1 MDDEKEVLSN
11 TFSGKLL
18 KKGNINKS
26 WKTRYF
32 AVNKALQTVQY
43 YEKETDLNGSKNE
56 KGCIDL
62 QTIMRIEVTEI
73 IQGLPKHIASN
84 DKLKSEK
91 ENTFHLVSSPRTFIL
106 AAPTKSDLMNWL
118 RFIHSCIYPD
128 ILKEGHLTKQ
138 SGIQKTFKSRYF
150 VLNKLQQLKYYDD
163 ERLTNCLGALD
174 CKQITNVSTKTTG
187 HIFNIYIDTRKWVIA
202 AKNDVLR
209 SEWVQW
215 IESMQT
221 EDWREQI
228 RKLQKEGDKP
238 MKINKRP
245 MDDDSG
251 YFERPTFDEKENVEE
266 KPLKVNKRPKDD
278 GSGFL
283 ERPTFEIKA
292 FRIIDTYNR
301 WEERQSPPFELTD
314 PLELIVDLGKYSKL
328 NKIAI
333 EFGGDSYCTEI
344 SLYSSINDH
353 KDHDWHQIGSL
364 QLNTK
369 PEESAEVEVKE
380 DTNDRCLKVS
390 FGGEIHGDPPLQISR
405 IRFYGVEGTL
415 IARNDITDTMSVI
428 KTSYTNEDGTMDNI
442 LKHNDKEWMHKA
454 NDNMENEDVF
464 IVFDTRGYILNAID
478 LYLLKDAA
486 VGCKQISFDHAND
499 FKAPFKRIETYDT
512 ALVTVFDKEENRE
525 RVVDTQKVRLD
536 MKQNGVFVHDRL
548 FKITFRDFTDD
559 KVFKLKGIK
568 FYGDL
573 GENGELNDDIE
584 MNEVIESNEEDEPND
599 AVDISQMMG
608 GMMNMMQANVVHGD
622 EDDKKS
628 EEDSDEDV
636 GVDISQMMGGM
647 MNMSAMM
654 GGIANSDPSKQEN
667 ADDADDAI
675 DCTHLVKPVES
686 FPETDRNRLEESF
699 TEERSSPY
707 DNCWSEYVR
716 NTTDEAWI
724 IFDTHS
730 LRIDAIEITFPC
742 REPNDYH
749 AKTIKVL
756 TATSLA
762 KDSEWTQI
770 QMKTDIPLQEEFEDP
785 NTVMETGGIVAY
797 MKLMNSTV
805 LSSHKLHLKSKHDRY
820 IKLVFADRTGEQIG
834 IQLLKWSGC
843 ERAIEN
849 DITNKGIKIY
859 QCSSGTGNP
868 GEAAMVLKANA
879 DVFEADRGLNPDEAW
894 IIFDLLRFEVE
905 RIKIQFDTQCKP
917 QMVKLKMSDVAPLYS
932 FKESKSAMKWT
943 LNTVHSFEESDWK
956 DISLIEDLTLS
967 GNEYKGG
974 FKRFI
979 QLEFSN
985 FSAAEMKIVRI
996 QFFGRL
1002 SERIA
1007 IDDEQFEA
1015 VITDAIADR
1024 NDGTD
1029 NAPYKPTIVDHT
1041 ASRQGTPIENVF
1053 APEQNFWM
1061 TQPNFGGAK
1070 PFLVLDTG
1078 NNAVEGILVKAA
1090 SYIPYST
1097 LRVFTS
1103 DKSTS
1108 SNWVLLFEDNEMQSK
1123 QIDGGTYDLTKYD
1136 IKKYI
1141 KLQFDGI
1148 AMPFFALERVRLY
1161 GKGAFLDKIEKKITI
1176 EDIKAMEWPD
1186 EDMIQKYQQT
1196 LAAEQQQTGASVTMN
1211 AQLANAE
1218 PLTDEWIK
1226 LKEASYSAWLVTWKS
1241 TELNAY
1247 RQKTLF
1253 ERDEMLKLSERHKN
1267 TGKEFVKNMIDFDI
1281 KSETERQELNQ
1292 KEEKAKELW
1301 ENDSSDQQQLL
1312 KQKWQK
1318 ICQQKEKSKQ
1328 EYDEQFTALQMDHQS
1343 KVKYKAEDKNNVFIY
1358 QEWKDAVLNH
1368 PMELSLQYNAQEYET
1383 AVGAALQQQSDDA
1396 KECKECFSKLADLFD
1411 ESLRQRKQCLHKF
1424 LLYQLSKMYYWA
1436 RRKKVYNTS
1445 PVMIVFDVGNELDG
1459 KIQRLEFKMD
1469 DVKRCAMMRIT
1480 VSTADELK
1488 EEKGDDDDIVRS
1500 WHHFTSVGEMIV
1512 NNDGDK
1518 VLDFEDTKVMVDY
1531 KNKRYLKVEFEFAW
1545 SEEDESLWFDRE
1557 LKLMR
1562 MKAYVKDETN
1572 AIDDDT
1578 KENGDQLSKYK
1589 LKMIKTNCTDDKP
1602 DYMTIQRAYKINDK
1616 YYSTDSHL
1624 KTPFL
1629 IFDCEQRKVDQIEMR
1644 FYSYRRGQFD
1654 TICISTSNDM
1664 NTDDSWSTMFE
1675 EKGCFKSYCDDTKT
1689 IQLKRENQRYLKI
1702 AMVLTEESEEV
1713 RMEHLKFFT
1722 TDPSTYAWDIDQN
1735 VKNLASKMKIVTA
1748 TKPYDSRV
1756 KSVLQNDRNSFRVCD
1771 VPIKTGD
1778 AIRNKIRDE
1787 VCRGVNLLRK
1797 SRGGAISKED
1807 KHFIKFL
1814 LCFENDKCY
1823 DEMLYS
1829 AKLVMNILRK
1839 PLDIEYK
1846 RLQSIHSRILSLK
1859 AEEEHQCKG
1868 VQSNHKLLEWEYN
1881 TWYSP
1886 KKAMFWPHDLEPL
1899 TQKWSKLGLKLKDPE
1914 FKTIRR
1920 TGILSTDKVF
1930 ISCEELA
1937 MKYLNAIAHVLDP
1950 SFQQA
1955 MKDTFRENR
1964 KKLNMSFPPKDNAD
1978 LGVQSGPVK
1987 TEARQKIKILLKYFS
2002 REAPQCMAV
2011 LDIVR
2016 CGIVCE
2022 DAVEL
2027 CSLFDLIVS
2036 KYSGSIMRVKN
2047 AFDDIKKGDDSH
2059 GYRAV
2064 MINIAFGDESV
2075 LPKGFRMVCEAQLLL
2090 SKYYE
2095 VRKNMHLG
2103 YGICRSE
2110 DGGIAH
2116 NKKPYVVLARDACK
2130 LGKLN
2135 I

>member
-18 KKGNINKS
+18 KKGKINKS

-32 AVNKALQTVQY
+32 SANKALQTVQY
-43 YEKETDLNGSKNE
+43 YETETDLNANKNE

-62 QTIMRIEVTEI
+62 KTIMRIEVTQSL
-73 IQGLPKHIASN
+73 QGLPKYIASD
-84 DKLKSEK
+84 DKLKPEK
-91 ENTFHLVSSPRTFIL
+91 DYTFHLVSSPRTFIL
-106 AAPTKSDLMNWL
+106 AAQTQSDLMNWV
-118 RFIHSCIYPD
+118 RFLHSCLYPD
-128 ILKEGHLTKQ
+128 ILKEGYLTKKT
-138 SGIQKTFKSRYF
+138 GIQKTFKSRYF

-163 ERLTNCLGALD
+163 ERLTNCLGAMD
-174 CKQITNVSTKTTG
+174 CTKITYVSTKTDG
-187 HIFNIYIDTRKWVIA
+187 HVFNVHIETRKWAIA
-202 AKNDVLR
+202 AKNDAQR

-428 KTSYTNEDGTMDNI
+428 KTSYTDEDGTMDNI

-548 FKITFRDFTDD
+548 LKITFSAFIDD

-584 MNEVIESNEEDEPND
+584 MNEEDEPKD
-599 AVDISQMMG
+599 ATAADISQMMGGMMNIMNTNAMHSEEDDTKSEQNSDEDENVNISQMMG
-608 GMMNMMQANVVHGD
+608 GMMNMMNAMNTNG
-622 EDDKKS
+622 
-628 EEDSDEDV
+628 
-636 GVDISQMMGGM
+636 GGM
-647 MNMSAMM
+647 MNMMNMGAMM
-654 GGIANSDPSKQEN
+654 GGIEN
-667 ADDADDAI
+667 NESAEQADDDADHAM
-675 DCTHLVKPVES
+675 DCTHLVKPVQS
-686 FPETDRNRLEESF
+686 FPETDRSDLEECF
-699 TEERSSPY
+699 TDGRSQQPY
-707 DNCWSEYVR
+707 SNCWSEWIH
-716 NTTDEAWI
+716 NTTDDAWM
-724 IFDTHS
+724 IFDTHL
-730 LRIDAIEITFPC
+730 LRIDAVEITFPC
-742 REPNDYH
+742 IEPKEYH
-749 AKTIKVL
+749 AKTIKIL
-756 TATSLA
+756 TATA
-762 KDSEWTQI
+762 MDSEWKQI
-770 QMKTDIPLQEEFEDP
+770 QMKTDIALQKELEDP
-785 NTVMETGGIVAY
+785 STVMETGGIMAL
-797 MKLMNSTV
+797 MKLNSTV
-805 LSSHKLHLKSKHDRY
+805 LPAQKLYLKSKHERY

-834 IQLLKWSGC
+834 LQRLKWSGR

-849 DITNKGIKIY
+849 DITSEGIKIY
-859 QCSSGTGNP
+859 QCSAGTGNP
-868 GEAAMVLKANA
+868 SEAEMVLKANA

-956 DISLIEDLTLS
+956 DISLIEDLALS
-967 GNEYKGG
+967 GKEYKNG

-979 QLEFSN
+979 QLEFSK

-1007 IDDEQFEA
+1007 IDDEQFET
-1015 VITDAIADR
+1015 VITDR
-1024 NDGTD
+1024 NNETD
-1029 NAPYKPTIVDHT
+1029 NAPYKPKIVDHT
-1041 ASRQGTPIENVF
+1041 PNQQGNPVENVLD
-1053 APEQNFWM
+1053 PDQTKFWF
-1061 TQPNFGGAK
+1061 TQPNVGSGT
-1070 PFLVLDTG
+1070 PFLVIDHG
-1078 NNAVEGILVKAA
+1078 HNAVEGILVKATA
-1090 SYIPYST
+1090 FVPFRT
-1097 LRVFTS
+1097 LRVLTANNI
-1103 DKSTS
+1103 KSQS
-1108 SNWVLLFEDNEMQSK
+1108 WQLLLTDNEMQSK
-1123 QIDGGTYDLTKYD
+1123 IIDGGTYDLTKYE
-1136 IKKYI
+1136 INRYL
-1141 KLQFDGI
+1141 KLEFDGI
-1148 AMPFFALERVRLY
+1148 AMPMFALALVQLY
-1161 GKGAFLDKIEKKITI
+1161 GKGAFLDTMEKKVTL
-1176 EDIKAMEWPD
+1176 EDIKAMQWPD
-1186 EDMIQKYQQT
+1186 EDTIQKYADK
-1196 LAAEQQQTGASVTMN
+1196 LFAEQTKMATIGMMQGPMNQT
-1211 AQLANAE
+1211 AE

-1312 KQKWQK
+1312 KQK
-1318 ICQQKEKSKQ
+1318 KEFEEECKR
-1328 EYDEQFTALQMDHQS
+1328 QFTALRMDLQQEMTF
-1343 KVKYKAEDKNNVFIY
+1343 KAENKNNVMIY
-1358 QEWKDAVLNH
+1358 QQWKDAVLHH
-1368 PMELSLQYNAQEYET
+1368 PMELSLEYNAQEYEL
-1383 AVGAALQQQSDDA
+1383 AVGEAIDFDE
-1396 KECKECFSKLADLFD
+1396 KECKECLSKLADLFD
-1411 ESLRQRKQCLHKF
+1411 ESLRQRKQLLHKF
-1424 LLYQLSKMYYWA
+1424 LLYQLSKQYYYA
-1436 RRKKVYNTS
+1436 REPRVYNVS
-1445 PVMIVFDVGNELDG
+1445 PVMIVFDVGSDLRG
-1459 KIQRLEFKMD
+1459 KIQRLEFKMEEKCTM
-1469 DVKRCAMMRIT
+1469 KRII

-1488 EEKGDDDDIVRS
+1488 EEKGNDDDDTVSS
-1500 WHHFTSVGEMIV
+1500 WDHFRMIGELAV
-1512 NNDGDK
+1512 NNDGEN
-1518 VLDFEDTKVMVDY
+1518 VLDFDDTKVMLNY
-1531 KNKRYLKVEFEFAW
+1531 KNKLYLKVEFAEF
-1545 SEEDESLWFDRE
+1545 EKERNFR
-1557 LKLMR
+1557 LKR
-1562 MKAYVKDETN
+1562 VKAYVKDQTN
-1572 AIDDDT
+1572 AIDDDA
-1578 KENGDQLSKYK
+1578 KENGEQLSKYK
-1589 LKMIKTNCTDDKP
+1589 LKMIRSNCTDD
-1602 DYMTIQRAYKINDK
+1602 DRGSNTIQNAYKINDK
-1616 YYSTDSHL
+1616 YYYTDAHL
-1624 KTPFL
+1624 KTPFV
-1629 IFDCEQRKVDQIEMR
+1629 IFDCEERKVDQVEMR
-1644 FYSYRRGQFD
+1644 FYSYHRGQFD

-1797 SRGGAISKED
+1797 SRGGAISKHE

-1814 LCFENDKCY
+1814 LCFQNDKCY

-1846 RLQSIHSRILSLK
+1846 RLQSIESRILTLQL
-1859 AEEEHQCKG
+1859 EEEHQCKG
-1868 VQSNHKLLEWEYN
+1868 IQSNHALLQWEFD

-1886 KKAMFWPHDLEPL
+1886 KKAMFWSHDLEPL

-1920 TGILSTDKVF
+1920 SAILSTEKVL

-1955 MKDTFRENR
+1955 MNDTFRENR
-1964 KKLNMSFPPKDNAD
+1964 IKLKMSFPPQGNAD

-2002 REAPQCMAV
+2002 RPPPQCMAV

-2047 AFDDIKKGDDSH
+2047 AFDDIKKGEDSH

-2090 SKYYE
+2090 SKYYA

>member
-1 MDDEKEVLSN
+1 
-11 TFSGKLL
+11 
-18 KKGNINKS
+18 
-26 WKTRYF
+26 
-32 AVNKALQTVQY
+32 
-43 YEKETDLNGSKNE
+43 
-56 KGCIDL
+56 
-62 QTIMRIEVTEI
+62 
-73 IQGLPKHIASN
+73 
-84 DKLKSEK
+84 
-91 ENTFHLVSSPRTFIL
+91 
-106 AAPTKSDLMNWL
+106 
-118 RFIHSCIYPD
+118 
-128 ILKEGHLTKQ
+128 
-138 SGIQKTFKSRYF
+138 
-150 VLNKLQQLKYYDD
+150 
-163 ERLTNCLGALD
+163 
-174 CKQITNVSTKTTG
+174 
-187 HIFNIYIDTRKWVIA
+187 
-202 AKNDVLR
+202 
-209 SEWVQW
+209 
-215 IESMQT
+215 
-221 EDWREQI
+221 
-228 RKLQKEGDKP
+228 
-238 MKINKRP
+238 
-245 MDDDSG
+245 
-251 YFERPTFDEKENVEE
+251 
-266 KPLKVNKRPKDD
+266 
-278 GSGFL
+278 
-283 ERPTFEIKA
+283 
-292 FRIIDTYNR
+292 
-301 WEERQSPPFELTD
+301 
-314 PLELIVDLGKYSKL
+314 
-328 NKIAI
+328 
-333 EFGGDSYCTEI
+333 
-344 SLYSSINDH
+344 
-353 KDHDWHQIGSL
+353 
-364 QLNTK
+364 
-369 PEESAEVEVKE
+369 
-380 DTNDRCLKVS
+380 
-390 FGGEIHGDPPLQISR
+390 
-405 IRFYGVEGTL
+405 
-415 IARNDITDTMSVI
+415 
-428 KTSYTNEDGTMDNI
+428 MDNI

-486 VGCKQISFDHAND
+486 VGCKQISFDHTND
-499 FKAPFKRIETYDT
+499 FNAPFKRIEAYDT
-512 ALVTVFDKEENRE
+512 TLVTVCGKEENRE
-525 RVVDTQKVRLD
+525 RVVEKQRVRLD
-536 MKQNGVFVHDRL
+536 MKHNGVFVHDRL
-548 FKITFRDFTDD
+548 LKITFRDFTDD

-584 MNEVIESNEEDEPND
+584 MNEEDEPKD
-599 AVDISQMMG
+599 ATAADISQMMGGMMNIMNTNAMHSEEDDTKSEQNSDEDENVNISQMMG
-608 GMMNMMQANVVHGD
+608 GMMNMMNAMNTNG
-622 EDDKKS
+622 
-628 EEDSDEDV
+628 
-636 GVDISQMMGGM
+636 GGM
-647 MNMSAMM
+647 MNMMNMGAMM
-654 GGIANSDPSKQEN
+654 GGIEN
-667 ADDADDAI
+667 NESAEQADDDADHAM
-675 DCTHLVKPVES
+675 DCTHLVKPVQS
-686 FPETDRNRLEESF
+686 FPETDRSDLEECF
-699 TEERSSPY
+699 TDGRSQQPY
-707 DNCWSEYVR
+707 SNCWSEWIH
-716 NTTDEAWI
+716 NTTDDAWM
-724 IFDTHS
+724 IFDTHL
-730 LRIDAIEITFPC
+730 LRIDAVEITFPC
-742 REPNDYH
+742 IEPKEYH
-749 AKTIKVL
+749 AKTIKIL
-756 TATSLA
+756 TATA
-762 KDSEWTQI
+762 MDSEWKQI
-770 QMKTDIPLQEEFEDP
+770 QMKTDIALQKELEDP
-785 NTVMETGGIVAY
+785 STVMETGGIMAL
-797 MKLMNSTV
+797 MKLNSTV
-805 LSSHKLHLKSKHDRY
+805 LPAQKLYLKSKHERY

-834 IQLLKWSGC
+834 LQRLKWSGR

-849 DITNKGIKIY
+849 DITSEGIKIY
-859 QCSSGTGNP
+859 QCSAGTGNP
-868 GEAAMVLKANA
+868 SEAEMVLKANA
-879 DVFEADRGLNPDEAW
+879 DVFTGERGDTAW

-905 RIKIQFDTQCKP
+905 QIKIQFDKQCKP
-917 QMVKLKMSDVAPLYS
+917 EMVKLKMSDVAPLYS
-932 FKESKSAMKWT
+932 FKESKTAMKWT
-943 LNTVHSFEESDWK
+943 LNTIHSFEESDWK
-956 DISLIEDLTLS
+956 DISLIEDLALS
-967 GNEYKGG
+967 GKEYKNG

-979 QLEFSN
+979 QLEFSK

-1007 IDDEQFEA
+1007 IDDEQFET
-1015 VITDAIADR
+1015 VITDR
-1024 NDGTD
+1024 NNETD
-1029 NAPYKPTIVDHT
+1029 NAPYKPKIVDHT
-1041 ASRQGTPIENVF
+1041 PNQQGNPVQNVF
-1053 APEQNFWM
+1053 DPVQDQYWVTQHLNFE
-1061 TQPNFGGAK
+1061 NEK
-1070 PFLVLDTG
+1070 PFLVIDPG
-1078 NNAVEGILVKAA
+1078 NSAVEGKYRKGFWCKELRLL
-1090 SYIPYST
+1090 

-1103 DKSTS
+1103 DKIKSK
-1108 SNWVLLFEDNEMQSK
+1108 WELLFEDNEIQSK
-1123 QIDGGTYDLTKYD
+1123 QIYGDTYDLTKYS
-1136 IKKYI
+1136 IKKYV
-1141 KLQFDGI
+1141 KLQFDGLVSPI
-1148 AMPFFALERVRLY
+1148 FGLSKVILY
-1161 GKGAFLDKIEKKITI
+1161 GKGAFLDTMEKKVTL

-1186 EDMIQKYQQT
+1186 EDIIQKYQDT
-1196 LAAEQQQTGASVTMN
+1196 LSAEEKKIVTSGMLQQHLNET
-1211 AQLANAE
+1211 AE

-1226 LKEASYSAWLVTWKS
+1226 LIEARYASKLMKWKS
-1241 TELNAY
+1241 TELHAY
-1247 RQKTLF
+1247 TQKTLF
-1253 ERDEMLKLSERHKN
+1253 ERDEMLKFSERHKKSA
-1267 TGKEFVKNMIDFDI
+1267 KEFVIKMIYFEA

-1312 KQKWQK
+1312 KQK
-1318 ICQQKEKSKQ
+1318 KEFEEECKR
-1328 EYDEQFTALQMDHQS
+1328 QFTALRMDLQQEMTF
-1343 KVKYKAEDKNNVFIY
+1343 KAENKNNVMIY
-1358 QEWKDAVLNH
+1358 QQWKDAVLHH
-1368 PMELSLQYNAQEYET
+1368 PMELSLEYNAQEYEL
-1383 AVGAALQQQSDDA
+1383 AVEEAIGFDE
-1396 KECKECFSKLADLFD
+1396 KGCKQCLSKLADLFD
-1411 ESLRQRKQCLHKF
+1411 ESLRQRKQLLHKF

-1735 VKNLASKMKIVTA
+1735 VKNLASKLKIITA
-1748 TKPYDSRV
+1748 TKAYDSKV
-1756 KSVLQNDRNSFRVCD
+1756 ESILQNDDCSFWVRKATID
-1771 VPIKTGD
+1771 SRD
-1778 AIRNKIRDE
+1778 AIKNRVRDE
-1787 VCRGVNLLRK
+1787 VCHGVNLLRK

-1829 AKLVMNILRK
+1829 SKLVMNILRK

-1886 KKAMFWPHDLEPL
+1886 KKAMFWPNDLKPL

-2022 DAVEL
+2022 DDAEL
-2027 CSLFDLIVS
+2027 CSLFDLIMT
-2036 KYSGSIMRVKN
+2036 KFSGSILRVKN
-2047 AFDDIKKGDDSH
+2047 AFDDIKKGEDSH

-2090 SKYYE
+2090 SKYYA

-2103 YGICRSE
+2103 Y
-2110 DGGIAH
+2110 
-2116 NKKPYVVLARDACK
+2116 
-2130 LGKLN
+2130 
-2135 I
+2135 